1 MGKAA
6 DQAVNS
12 ALADIR
18 ATKAQIEADIDAVR
32 GSADDAMGTVMSLV
46 ASGRGSDGSPG
57 GGIAAGFDADQAAS
71 AARQVGPKAAAAVG
85 ALGLT
90 GVLAKRSKGKR
101 AQKKADAKQRKDA
114 RIRAEELAR
123 AFGGSMPADAADA
136 HLEAEQ
142 QAAAPVQAEQ
152 HGQEQSRKGT
162 LALVLLA
169 AAAAGA
175 AAVYFSGR
183 R

>member
-32 GSADDAMGTVMSLV
+32 GAANDTIGTVMSL
-46 ASGRGSDGSPG
+46 AAPGRGSDGAPSGAIPG
-57 GGIAAGFDADQAAS
+57 GFDADKAA
-71 AARQVGPKAAAAVG
+71 AAAKQVAPKAAAAVG

-90 GVLAKRSKGKR
+90 GMLAKRSKGKR
-101 AQKKADAKQRKDA
+101 ARKKADARQRKEA

-142 QAAAPVQAEQ
+142 QAAAPDQPDKK
-152 HGQEQSRKGT
+152 SRKST
-162 LALVLLA
+162 FALVLLA

-175 AAVYFSGR
+175 AAVYLSGR

>member
-32 GSADDAMGTVMSLV
+32 GAANDTIGTVMSL
-46 ASGRGSDGSPG
+46 AAPGRRSDGAPSGAIPG
-57 GGIAAGFDADQAAS
+57 GFDADKAAA
-71 AARQVGPKAAAAVG
+71 AARQVAPKAAAAVG

-90 GVLAKRSKGKR
+90 GMLAKRSKGKR
-101 AQKKADAKQRKDA
+101 ARKKADARRRKEA

-142 QAAAPVQAEQ
+142 QAAEPEQ
-152 HGQEQSRKGT
+152 PDKKSRKGT
-162 LALVLLA
+162 FALVLLA

-175 AAVYFSGR
+175 AAVYLSGR